1 MPFSEGNH
9 PSRENLKEKQAGS
22 DITAEQYHDA
32 AVEWLDLN
40 NELDKRW
47 KNIRSMPEEA
57 KGITPKILEDKIG
70 LIQSGRVD
78 ALTQVK
84 DDNSPDD
91 ERMQK
96 IKQRLYE
103 LDVLIKEADQNPNLR
118 PEVRA
123 RFQKKRYFQK
133 IGQELDAL
141 EQYGDTLDSR
151 EFELVKRH
159 KGKMTDIDRKMLQE
173 SSVLKS
179 ALERRRQEIELNP
192 ETALAARIHELR
204 RYQEGLA
211 KDRFAE
217 TPSRKKYLDEIR
229 KLWEE
234 GKNVFLTGPTGTG
247 KTELFVHLGKKLYGE
262 TPEIIR
268 GSERTGNAEIFGKTL
283 LRAKGDATETFFQPG
298 RYVSAIN
305 KGVPLIFDE
314 FNLLEPKV
322 RLALKELYNRKAGD
336 SIVVQEDTGHK
347 HIIQEGF
354 SFGATANIKSE
365 RHKERFELDAAESR
379 VFDMRRVDYLPK
391 EELYDLCLVKL
402 MDKQGGVRISRE
414 DAADTLKC
422 FAESAEMIQ
431 QAFLGE
437 QTAFYEE
444 GGGTKKKYAH
454 LEKAVFDPGRAL
466 NMLEGWNIAEAK
478 GRNFQEYLNDR
489 LRDFLNQEDFPEKD
503 RKLLLKIFVTKGF
516 FSGRGAQE
524 FHIDGLTPKDLTV
537 WGWSSSV
544 KDSDNK
550 SAYLRSEEV
559 AQLDPFEIRKGKIA
573 AIGDE
578 FLADAPAN
586 SQETRRERAEFRDL
600 INREKEALK
609 EFFGYD
615 IDVPPVPDEIT
626 PEKYEQW
633 KELGF
638 ELHYLPEEDLTK
650 DRDLPGWKK
659 KPNEWFFS
667 KISEGEFSP
676 DSTKLTG
683 NWILIDSRAKPQ
695 YDKGEQSY
703 ENDDQIGTA
712 LGKMRQQ
719 GLIENYKKTGSRFNI
734 SWDELNKTEMKEAL
748 AEILNIDPQNLRLPR
763 AIEWNYL
770 GNAFYEHWGETN
782 TWEWFEDEYDKG
794 QRRLNGGFSDHGGL
808 SDVRWYAPDSRL
820 DHLGFRP
827 LVVFSSTK

>member
-1 MPFSEGNH
+1 M
-9 PSRENLKEKQAGS
+9 
-22 DITAEQYHDA
+22 
-32 AVEWLDLN
+32 
-40 NELDKRW
+40 ELD
-47 KNIRSMPEEA
+47 
-57 KGITPKILEDKIG
+57 
-70 LIQSGRVD
+70 
-78 ALTQVK
+78 
-84 DDNSPDD
+84 
-91 ERMQK
+91 
-96 IKQRLYE
+96 
-103 LDVLIKEADQNPNLR
+103 
-118 PEVRA
+118 
-123 RFQKKRYFQK
+123 
-133 IGQELDAL
+133 
-141 EQYGDTLDSR
+141 
-151 EFELVKRH
+151 
-159 KGKMTDIDRKMLQE
+159 
-173 SSVLKS
+173 
-179 ALERRRQEIELNP
+179 P

-204 RYQEGLA
+204 RYQEGLTNEH
-211 KDRFAE
+211 FAE

-283 LRAKGDATETFFQPG
+283 LRAKGYATETFFQPG

-314 FNLLEPKV
+314 FNLLDPKV

-336 SIVVQEDTGHK
+336 SIVIQEDTGHK

-391 EELYDLCLVKL
+391 EELYDLCLAKL
-402 MDKQGGVRISRE
+402 MDKRGGVRISRE
-414 DAADTLKC
+414 DAADTLKH
-422 FAESAEMIQ
+422 FAEAAETIQ

-524 FHIDGLTPKDLTV
+524 FHIAGLTPKDLTV

-573 AIGDE
+573 ANGDE
-578 FLADAPAN
+578 FLASVPKK
-586 SQETRRERAEFRDL
+586 ERGKEIGRAEFTDL
-600 INREKEALK
+600 VGRESEKLR

-615 IDVPPVPDEIT
+615 IEVPPVPDEIT
-626 PEKYEQW
+626 PEKCEQW

-659 KPNEWFFS
+659 KPGELFFNQ
-667 KISEGEFSP
+667 ISDGKLSS
-676 DSTKLTG
+676 DSTKLAG
-683 NWILIDSRAKPQ
+683 SWVLIDSRAKPQ
-695 YDKGEQSY
+695 YDDGKQIY
-703 ENDDQIGTA
+703 ENDDQIGDA
-712 LGKMRQQ
+712 LGKLRQQ
-719 GLIENYKKTGSRFNI
+719 GLIENYKETGSRFNI

-748 AEILNIDPQNLRLPR
+748 AEILNTDPQNLRLPR
-763 AIEWNYL
+763 AVEWNYL
-770 GNAFYEHWGETN
+770 GNAFYEHWGETSI
-782 TWEWFEDEYDKG
+782 WEWLEDEYDKG
-794 QRRLNGGFSDHGGL
+794 QERLYGGGSGNGGL
-808 SDVRWYAPDSRL
+808 SGVDWHSPDGR
-820 DHLGFRP
+820 DGGLGFRP